1 MRRNEMSKK
10 NKFKVGDIIRGT
22 DNENYTFTD
31 KSMTKGLVTQ
41 VINDECIMVKILENK
56 KFPYKIG
63 RSYSVF
69 SKYFEYIPNENIF
82 NKFVEIINAPNG
94 AKGINQTFG
103 LIIDRDTANILLK
116 QNFKEHGIINENTFY
131 YFIPFKPIFKE
142 DVLYGNQYN
151 YKGEVWGLGDRF
163 EDIHLKDVIT
173 GEIYNEPVNKM
184 TVEEIERELGYKIKI
199 VDKKEN
205 N

>member
-1 MRRNEMSKK
+1 MSKK

-22 DNENYTFTD
+22 DNELYTFTD

-41 VINDECIMVKILENK
+41 VINNEFIMVKILENK
-56 KFPYKIG
+56 NFSYKIG
-63 RSYSVF
+63 NSYAVR

-82 NKFVEIINAPNG
+82 NKIVEIINAPNG

-103 LIIDRDTANILLK
+103 LIIDRDTANTLLK
-116 QNFKEHGIINENTFY
+116 QNFKKNGIINENTFY
-131 YFIPFKPIFKE
+131 YFLPFKPIFKE
-142 DVLYGNQYN
+142 NVLYGNQYD
-151 YKGEVWGLGDRF
+151 YKGEIWGLGDKF
-163 EDIHLKDVIT
+163 EDIHLKNVIT
-173 GEIYNEPVNKM
+173 GEIYNKPVKKM
-184 TVEEIERELGYKIKI
+184 TVEEIERELGYRIKI